1 MKSVQLSTESVIFS
15 QKSATIDTSMFIF
28 AFCSLYNTA
37 CDLTPVQV
45 LTIILQRLEKRANA
59 LGGVSLESF
68 NMTVDELR
76 RFAQMVR
83 ERAII

>member
-1 MKSVQLSTESVIFS
+1 
-15 QKSATIDTSMFIF
+15 MFIF
-28 AFCSLYNTA
+28 AFCSLYNNRMR
-37 CDLTPVQV
+37 DLTPVQV

-59 LGGVSLESF
+59 LEGVRLESF

-83 ERAII
+83 ERADYLKSRHVR